1 MDKGKKII
9 LSGMRPTGKL
19 HLGHWVGAISNWLKM
34 QDEYQCYFFVADWHA
49 LLSEYKNPRH
59 IKEFSFDN
67 VCDWLA
73 CGIDPD
79 KSVIFVQ
86 SDISAHLELFM
97 IFSAI
102 VPLGWLSRCPTF
114 KEQVQ
119 QLKEKEVNTF
129 GFLGYPALQACDI
142 VLYKSQV
149 VPVGEDQLPHLEL
162 AREIV
167 RRFNFIY
174 KKEIFIEPQSLL
186 TKTPRFLGL
195 DGRKMSKSYNN
206 YIALDED
213 DKTIEKKVRSMITDP
228 ARIRKNDL
236 GHPQVCNV
244 YDYYSILAPELKSGV
259 HQWCTG
265 AQKGCV
271 ECKDILS
278 SHIKEF
284 LVPIREKKQEF
295 LKKKDFVLDIL
306 KEGRKKAKA
315 VADKTLQEAKE
326 AMHLI

>member
-1 MDKGKKII
+1 MSKDKKVI

-19 HLGHWVGAISNWLKM
+19 HLGHWVGALSNWIKM

-49 LLSEYKNPRH
+49 LLSEYKDPTH

-73 CGIDPD
+73 CGLDPD

-86 SDISAHLELFM
+86 SDIAAHLELYM
-97 IFSAI
+97 IFSTL
-102 VPLGWLSRCPTF
+102 VPLGWLTRCPTF

-119 QLKEKEVNTF
+119 QLREKEVNTL
-129 GFLGYPALQACDI
+129 GFLGYPALQASDI
-142 VLYKSQV
+142 VLYKSHV
-149 VPVGEDQLPHLEL
+149 VPVGEDQLPHLEI

-167 RRFNFIY
+167 RRFHFIY
-174 KKEIFIEPQSLL
+174 GRQVFIEPQPLL

-213 DKTIEKKVRSMITDP
+213 DKTIDKKVCSMITDP
-228 ARIRKNDL
+228 ARIKKDDP
-236 GHPQVCNV
+236 GHPQICNV
-244 YDYYSILAPELKSGV
+244 YDYYSIFAPELKSDAC
-259 HQWCTG
+259 QWCEN

-271 ECKDILS
+271 ECKNILS
-278 SHIKEF
+278 SHIKKF
-284 LVPIREKKQEF
+284 ILPIREKKQEF
-295 LKKKDFVLDIL
+295 LKKKDFVYDIL
-306 KEGRKKAKA
+306 KNGRQRAKA
-315 VADKTLQEAKE
+315 IADKTMQEVKE
-326 AMHLI
+326 AMRLI